1 MIDKEHDLPA
11 RNVEIL
17 LLLLFNFL
25 LLDGLPQVVS
35 VSGDALHQCCEE
47 YSIET
52 HELARVAEQVEG
64 RFRLLDLAC
73 PAKSFVGVRRGGR
86 NSVNRMVPP
95 SIEARPRLGELQ
107 ELDVISLLR
116 LLPLDD
122 GACLRRGPGLDAEV
136 DQRSNAEVFSA
147 WLARALRVS
156 FL

>member
-11 RNVEIL
+11 RDVEIL
-17 LLLLFNFL
+17 LLLLLNFL
-25 LLDGLPQVVS
+25 LFNCLSQVVGI
-35 VSGDALHQCCEE
+35 SGDALHQRREE
-47 YSIET
+47 YGIET

-64 RFRLLDLAC
+64 RFQLLDLAC
-73 PAKSFVGVRRGGR
+73 PSKCFVGVRRGGR
-86 NSVNRMVPP
+86 NRINRMVPP
-95 SIEARPRLGELQ
+95 SIEARPRLGKLQ

-116 LLPLDD
+116 LLPLDN

-136 DQRSNAEVFSA
+136 DQRSNAELFRA